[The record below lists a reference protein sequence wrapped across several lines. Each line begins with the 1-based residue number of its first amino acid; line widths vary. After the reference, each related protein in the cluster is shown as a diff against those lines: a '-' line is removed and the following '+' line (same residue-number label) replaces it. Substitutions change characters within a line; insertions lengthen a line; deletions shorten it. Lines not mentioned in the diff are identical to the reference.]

1 MVQQLYKRT
10 RTISLKMNFP
20 DSIEQELAGRIH
32 YLQIETNE
40 LPIDSPERIRK
51 QKYIDDLQQQLDYIC
66 EQEYQDW
73 LNSQNNK

>member
-1 MVQQLYKRT
+1 
-10 RTISLKMNFP
+10 MNFP
-20 DSIEQELAGRIH
+20 DSIEQEIAGRIH
-32 YLQIETNE
+32 YLQKETNE

-51 QKYIDDLQQQLDYIC
+51 QKYIDDLQQQLDDIF